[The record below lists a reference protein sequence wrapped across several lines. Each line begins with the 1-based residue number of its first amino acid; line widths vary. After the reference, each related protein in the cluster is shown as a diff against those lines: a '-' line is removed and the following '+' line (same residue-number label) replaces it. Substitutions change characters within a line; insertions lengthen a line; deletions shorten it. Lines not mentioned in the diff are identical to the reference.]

1 MKENEQDRI
10 SRYLCIG
17 NTNMLFGELS
27 DDFLMAMGAREILHG
42 IPVPI
47 GQGENG
53 QIAVRSIFIDMAKV
67 IGGDASF
74 VYADKYLTYI
84 KAAGGDN
91 AEPMLVSEGAKAADE
106 GRYEDACKLL
116 RAALM
121 VDPKSQAAQYLYGRA
136 CKACYEI
143 AGDDEAFADD
153 YESIGKIETD
163 DESEFPQNVKR
174 VGMEGL
180 QSLAGDRQAVG
191 NYIGNFKA
199 ESMDTFEVLTMMHP
213 DFAMGYYFLGYA
225 YLNMGLYLK
234 AKLTWDEFI
243 KLSSAADINEAGL
256 DYDQLEDLRNEVTRM
271 LLDLDDPVLFL
282 PDQVRHL
289 RFRAFPGLIPRKQ
302 QCPGAEKRQKDE
314 NADIGP
320 GSEGHFLFL
329 FFHFSSRSFA
339 MQKPSVPSKD
349 IRAHPSDMLLTV
361 TVYPRRILQRTFP
374 FSAAA
379 SFTSSRPGRTVACR
393 RIPVFPFSFSAVS
406 KSRYGPNTNPVSPVP
421 EMST

>member
-10 SRYLCIG
+10 SGYLSIG
-17 NTNMLFGELS
+17 NQNMLFGELS

-153 YESIGKIETD
+153 YESIGKIEAD
-163 DESEFPQNVKR
+163 DGSEFPQNAKR

-271 LLDLDDPVLFL
+271 LLDLDDPVKIEKGCNQIMSGDF
-282 PDQVRHL
+282 VGGRNT
-289 RFRAFPGLIPRKQ
+289 LIDFTTGRYENWWPLWYYL
-302 QCPGAEKRQKDE
+302 GVAESALGNINEAISDLKKVLTLSPSNTDVMDELAQLYEAIGDVANAAKYRNKINTVNANRELERQE
-314 NADIGP
+314 NM
-320 GSEGHFLFL
+320 EG
-329 FFHFSSRSFA
+329 
-339 MQKPSVPSKD
+339 
-349 IRAHPSDMLLTV
+349 
-361 TVYPRRILQRTFP
+361 
-374 FSAAA
+374 
-379 SFTSSRPGRTVACR
+379 
-393 RIPVFPFSFSAVS
+393 
-406 KSRYGPNTNPVSPVP
+406 
-421 EMST
+421 